1 MKSINLCF
9 TFQNDSILEENL
21 VLAVGSGQRG
31 LVVEEVGLIGVVG
44 EVGVVGVVGEVGVVG
59 VMVWSGCSGT
69 IFLSIL
75 SVTDENDRTRDDG
88 TL

>member
-1 MKSINLCF
+1 MKSLNLCI
-9 TFQNDSILEENL
+9 TFQNDDILEDNL

-44 EVGVVGVVGEVGVVG
+44 DVGVVGEVGVVG

-75 SVTDENDRTRDDG
+75 SVTDKNDRTRDDG

>member
-1 MKSINLCF
+1 MKSLNLCI
-9 TFQNDSILEENL
+9 TFQNDDILEDNL

-31 LVVEEVGLIGVVG
+31 LVVEEVELI
-44 EVGVVGVVGEVGVVG
+44 GVVGEVGVVG

-75 SVTDENDRTRDDG
+75 SVTDQNDHTRDDG